1 MKGDTQRQ
9 GKLTIKGSPLPL
21 ITIGKTGRSAVTL
34 DVNEGTLGEGVATT
48 QAVTAV
54 PASAGVDAL

>member
-9 GKLTIKGSPLPL
+9 GKASSVRPGVPVRPSRWI
-21 ITIGKTGRSAVTL
+21 V

>member
-9 GKLTIKGSPLPL
+9 GM
-21 ITIGKTGRSAVTL
+21 GKASSVRPGVPVRPSRWIV